1 MPGSEFEKLAA
12 IAPSSSTI
20 EIKNLNTHKR
30 SVSVVADNV
39 EIRNIKNVTIKMNNK
54 MRFKLLYDKNNSLT
68 KKIKLEQSMNK

>member
-1 MPGSEFEKLAA
+1 LAA
-12 IAPSSSTI
+12 SSTI

-39 EIRNIKNVTIKMNNK
+39 EIRNIKNVMIKMNNK